1 MALTKGDR
9 MTDDTIR
16 SAEEGGP
23 VSAYQ
28 GLVYNI
34 FQLPRDSQ
42 HGAAIAVTSPT
53 RGTGTS
59 YLVRALAN
67 ELGSHPSYR
76 ILRVDLGVLARTL
89 HSAEQALE
97 LVTATEQPSIFTI
110 GDPIASSPL
119 SRSASFWHASAEHRR
134 ECVDLLRENFQYILF
149 DCPALRESGDTLGI
163 AALVDGLL
171 LIVEADK
178 TTKAEILQAERQI
191 EGAGGRLYGSILNK
205 RKYLVPDWARRRL

>member
-1 MALTKGDR
+1 MAH
-9 MTDDTIR
+9 DTQLPGG
-16 SAEEGGP
+16 SGGGP

-34 FQLPRDSQ
+34 LQSPREGP
-42 HGAAIAVTSPT
+42 HGVAIAVTSPT

-59 YLVRALAN
+59 FVVRALAN
-67 ELGSHPSYR
+67 EIGAHPTYR
-76 ILRVDLGVLARTL
+76 IMRVDLSTLARTL
-89 HSAEQALE
+89 QSAEDVLG
-97 LVTATEQPSIFTI
+97 LVMPTEQATIFSIAAT
-110 GDPIASSPL
+110 PTSLAVTRPASY
-119 SRSASFWHASAEHRR
+119 WHASTDHRR
-134 ECVDLLRENFQYILF
+134 ECLELLRANFNYVLF

-163 AALVDGLL
+163 ATLVDGLL
-171 LIVEADK
+171 LVFEADR